1 MSTTQAQRIADL
13 LELAEAEGVTL
24 PLPAATIAKLE
35 ETGAVV
41 DLRTGGV
48 MPGGADVRYRL
59 TVLGEAN
66 AVVWRKERND
76 GR

>member
-1 MSTTQAQRIADL
+1 MSSNKQRIADL
-13 LELAEAEGVTL
+13 EAFAAEEGLPL
-24 PLPAATIAKLE
+24 PLPAATIVALE

-41 DLRTGGV
+41 DLATGAV
-48 MPGGADVRYRL
+48 IPGGADVRYRL
-59 TVLGEAN
+59 TTLGEAN